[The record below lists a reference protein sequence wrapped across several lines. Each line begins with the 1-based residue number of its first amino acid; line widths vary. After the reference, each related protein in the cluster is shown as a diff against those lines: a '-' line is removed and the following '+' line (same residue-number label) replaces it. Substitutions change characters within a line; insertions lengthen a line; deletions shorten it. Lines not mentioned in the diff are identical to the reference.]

1 MHVND
6 FILPIRNSRC
16 WELNTSSAISVELNS
31 VEVIPFALIEVR
43 QVPENTNILQT
54 EIVPLIAI
62 RIIRYFI
69 VVDSLAREVASSNFN
84 KFFRV
89 YFLRSG
95 TLISISSWDPS
106 SINDKGSSID
116 FDCVFLFKSGL
127 HTQLTAFVTEKRVNH
142 VESVTLLPINNLLTR
157 NEYFLACVELSNNI
171 IRFEHVVNGPLCFG
185 HSPPSEVHLCPRSAI
200 HHGQRHF
207 VVCV

>member
-1 MHVND
+1 M
-6 FILPIRNSRC
+6 
-16 WELNTSSAISVELNS
+16 ELNS

-54 EIVPLIAI
+54 EIVPLIGI
-62 RIIRYFI
+62 GIIRYFI
-69 VVDSLAREVASSNFN
+69 VVDLLAREVASSDFN

-89 YFLRSG
+89 NFLRSG
-95 TLISISSWDPS
+95 TLISVSSWDPS
-106 SINDKGSSID
+106 SINNKCSSID

-127 HTQLTAFVTEKRVNH
+127 HTQLTAFVTEERVNDI
-142 VESVTLLPINNLLTR
+142 ESVTLLSIDDLLTR
-157 NEYFLACVELSNNI
+157 DENFLTCVELSNNVVG
-171 IRFEHVVNGPLCFG
+171 FEHVVNGPFLFG